1 MALQKIEVSFQQNP
15 GYKKIPEGWSH
26 SGIVSS
32 GDMEVLV
39 RRKELGGLLQF
50 RVITPVRG
58 FDEIW
63 KKVLLKFAE
72 ESKLGD
78 AEIEINDNNATPF
91 VVAVRLKQ
99 ALQESFEKRSL
110 EKEALEGK

>member
-1 MALQKIEVSFQQNP
+1 MALQEITVSYKQAP
-15 GYKKIPEGWSH
+15 GYYKIPAEWSH

-32 GDMEVLV
+32 GDMETLI
-39 RRKELGGLLQF
+39 RRRDLGGEVRF
-50 RVITPVRG
+50 KVVTPLTG

-78 AEIEINDNNATPF
+78 AEVEINDNNATPF
-91 VVAVRLKQ
+91 VVAARLRQ
-99 ALQESFEKRSL
+99 MII
-110 EKEALEGK
+110 EAEGGE

>member
-1 MALQKIEVSFQQNP
+1 MALTEINVSYKQNP
-15 GYKKIPEGWSH
+15 GYLKIPVDWSH

-32 GDMEVLV
+32 GDMEALI
-39 RRKELGGLLQF
+39 RCKDMGGEVKF
-50 RVITPVRG
+50 KVVTPLRG

-78 AEIEINDNNATPF
+78 AEVTINDNNATPF
-91 VVAVRLKQ
+91 VVAARLTQMVR
-99 ALQESFEKRSL
+99 
-110 EKEALEGK
+110 EAEGGK

>member
-1 MALQKIEVSFQQNP
+1 MALTEITASYKQSP
-15 GYKKIPEGWSH
+15 GYLKIPADWSH

-32 GDMEVLV
+32 GDMEALI
-39 RRKELGGLLQF
+39 RRKDLNGEVKF
-50 RVITPVRG
+50 KVTTPLRG

-78 AEIEINDNNATPF
+78 AEVEINDNNATPF
-91 VVAVRLKQ
+91 VVAARLKQ
-99 ALQESFEKRSL
+99 ML
-110 EKEALEGK
+110 KEALN

>member
-1 MALQKIEVSFQQNP
+1 MALQEINVSYKQGP
-15 GYKKIPEGWSH
+15 GYLKIPVDWSH

-32 GDMEVLV
+32 GDMEALI
-39 RRKELGGLLQF
+39 RRKDMNGEVRF
-50 RVITPVRG
+50 KVVTPLRG

-78 AEIEINDNNATPF
+78 AEVEINDNNATPF
-91 VVAVRLKQ
+91 VVAMRLKQ
-99 ALQESFEKRSL
+99 MV
-110 EKEALEGK
+110 KEARER

>member
-1 MALQKIEVSFQQNP
+1 MALTEINVSYKQNP
-15 GYKKIPEGWSH
+15 GYLKIPVDWSH

-32 GDMEVLV
+32 GDMEALI
-39 RRKELGGLLQF
+39 RRKDLGGEVRFQ
-50 RVITPVRG
+50 VVTPLSG

-78 AEIEINDNNATPF
+78 AEVTINDNNATPF
-91 VVAVRLKQ
+91 VVAARLKQ
-99 ALQESFEKRSL
+99 MVT
-110 EKEALEGK
+110 EAKGVQGGE